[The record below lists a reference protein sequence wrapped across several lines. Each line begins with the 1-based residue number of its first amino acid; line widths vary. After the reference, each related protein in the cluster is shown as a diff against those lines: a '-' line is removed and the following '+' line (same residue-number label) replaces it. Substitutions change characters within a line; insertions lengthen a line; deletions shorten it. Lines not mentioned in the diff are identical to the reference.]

1 MSERDRQTETEKGL
15 QRHRGT
21 DDTQKTDPK
30 ERTGGAADGGKLRE
44 SPRESSRHRGWCVTA
59 TLVRLHRVHG
69 SCLPSICRRGA
80 RCSGAKAVL
89 GTKQIGTLLLR
100 FFSQSFVLVVV
111 TPLDEGFKGA
121 LRLIVCVDMSVRPSV
136 SVSVYL
142 CPSIRRCV

>member
-1 MSERDRQTETEKGL
+1 M
-15 QRHRGT
+15 
-21 DDTQKTDPK
+21 
-30 ERTGGAADGGKLRE
+30 
-44 SPRESSRHRGWCVTA
+44 
-59 TLVRLHRVHG
+59 
-69 SCLPSICRRGA
+69 
-80 RCSGAKAVL
+80 L